1 MRKSRGRTLRV
12 RTATHCDGN
21 GTCAI
26 QTDRL
31 LDLAPAQVPTPPEK
45 PMLPNSF
52 AAAAK
57 QRSPLKVQALSHAP
71 QRSLFNPSMPRQ
83 NSAPAFRNPAFTTP
97 QASYYMDVDDSPAM
111 TEASPAPPE
120 TPDMDRSD
128 LMDSLDLSSPEPP
141 RRTLFSEKRSGK
153 GALSRVTALDFQK
166 DRVRKRM
173 RNDRD
178 RDIGST
184 RSRLPGGCD
193 EDDSDFDEYN
203 QDEGRRRRSSTKN
216 MGWLH
221 YILSTVSANPDAPI
235 VFSYYLQL
243 FVDACLAGLLL
254 WGVWG
259 AFTTARG
266 EVMYAAEKA
275 RAEKLAE
282 IDLCSRNY
290 LANKCAPLSSRLPA
304 LGPACDEWET
314 CMNQDPNSVAGV
326 KASAGQMAEV
336 INAFTA
342 QLSWK
347 SIVSNLGWLQ
357 LTIPLLSANIR
368 AGLPPP
374 GSSDCLSR
382 QQHGLREIPPEREAL
397 QSSPRRTNAVAPSH
411 EFSHVTREN
420 KPSLHLC
427 SHRPHAEAYTTSLH
441 AGRHGYG
448 CLARSETPS
457 AAKDAVEEKPK

>member
-1 MRKSRGRTLRV
+1 MGQRSCRRHHESFYPDQEAK
-12 RTATHCDGN
+12 HC
-21 GTCAI
+21 AYVYA
-26 QTDRL
+26 QSQKTDRL
-31 LDLAPAQVPTPPEK
+31 VDVTPAPTSPPKPTIP
-45 PMLPNSF
+45 STF
-52 AAAAK
+52 SAASK
-57 QRSPLKVQALSHAP
+57 QRSPLKMQALLGPP

-83 NSAPAFRNPAFTTP
+83 NSAPAFRNPPFTTP
-97 QASYYMDVDDSPAM
+97 RISHFMDVDDSPAL

-120 TPDMDRSD
+120 TPDVDESS
-128 LMDSLDLSSPEPP
+128 LMDSIDMSSPETPQ
-141 RRTLFSEKRSGK
+141 RILYSEKRSGR
-153 GALSRVTALDFQK
+153 GPISHVAALSFQK
-166 DRVRKRM
+166 DRVRKRT
-173 RNDRD
+173 RHDRD

-193 EDDSDFDEYN
+193 EDDSDYDEYD
-203 QDEGRRRRSSTKN
+203 QDKARRGRRRPTTQN

-221 YILSTVSANPDAPI
+221 YILGTVSANPDAPI

-266 EVMYAAEKA
+266 EVVYAAEKA

-290 LANKCAPLSSRLPA
+290 LANKCAPLASRLPA

-347 SIVSNLGWLQ
+347 SIVSNLGWL
-357 LTIPLLSANIR
+357 
-368 AGLPPP
+368 
-374 GSSDCLSR
+374 
-382 QQHGLREIPPEREAL
+382 
-397 QSSPRRTNAVAPSH
+397 
-411 EFSHVTREN
+411 
-420 KPSLHLC
+420 
-427 SHRPHAEAYTTSLH
+427 
-441 AGRHGYG
+441 
-448 CLARSETPS
+448 
-457 AAKDAVEEKPK
+457 